1 MVQLERWCR
10 GPVFLKGIRKWSFG
24 CLRMSQDQV
33 SFYLL
38 VGWMIIIEMVIQR
51 LFLLVLMLR
60 RLTLKVQGCSVL
72 CNKCALVSKCELPDR
87 DTISIVL
94 VRISSS
100 GLGYKLGVT
109 DAGLRS
115 MRSA

>member
-1 MVQLERWCR
+1 MVQLERWCSELI
-10 GPVFLKGIRKWSFG
+10 FLKGIRKSSFG

-38 VGWMIIIEMVIQR
+38 VGWMIIIEMVIER
-51 LFLLVLMLR
+51 LFLPVLMLR

-72 CNKCALVSKCELPDR
+72 YIKCALVSKCELPDR

-100 GLGYKLGVT
+100 GLGYNLGVT